1 MINIELL
8 YQAFKEIQCK
18 KEFTMSITKDIV
30 VAYQVLKIRQR
41 LLTDTSE
48 ARNALSILQLWDIIS
63 QSSLIQRDLGNL
75 GIDMGHLKQCRNDLA
90 HCCTF
95 DYNTHLNPI
104 LDVLKS
110 DKCAAYLLDFL
121 SEVLDSQ
128 LSSKT
133 IMGSY
138 NAIIGPQP

>member
-1 MINIELL
+1 MIDIELL

-18 KEFTMSITKDIV
+18 KEFSMIITKDIV

-41 LLTDTSE
+41 LLKDTSE
-48 ARNALSILQLWDIIS
+48 ARTALSIIQLWEIIS

-75 GIDMGHLKQCRNDLA
+75 GIDMSTLKQCRNNLA

-95 DYNTHLNPI
+95 DYNIHLNPI

-110 DKCAAYLLDFL
+110 DKCAVYLLDFL
-121 SEVLDSQ
+121 SVVLDAK
-128 LSSKT
+128 LGT
-133 IMGSY
+133 ENIIGNY
-138 NAIIGPQP
+138 NAIIGKQP

>member
-18 KEFTMSITKDIV
+18 KEFTMDITKDIV

-48 ARNALSILQLWDIIS
+48 ARNALSIIQLWEIIS

-95 DYNTHLNPI
+95 DYNTRLNPI

-121 SEVLDSQ
+121 SGVLDLQ
-128 LSSKT
+128 LSSASIT
-133 IMGSY
+133 GNY
-138 NAIIGPQP
+138 NSIIGKQP

>member
-18 KEFTMSITKDIV
+18 KEFTMDITKDIV
-30 VAYQVLKIRQR
+30 VAYRVLKIRQN
-41 LLTDTSE
+41 LLEDITE
-48 ARNALSILQLWDIIS
+48 ARKALSIIQLWEIIS
-63 QSSLIQRDLGNL
+63 QSSLIQRDLGYL
-75 GIDMGHLKQCRNDLA
+75 GIDMSHLKQCRNALA
-90 HCCTF
+90 HCRTF

-121 SEVLDSQ
+121 SGVLDLQ
-128 LSSKT
+128 LSSET

>member
-18 KEFTMSITKDIV
+18 KEFTMDITKDIV
-30 VAYQVLKIRQR
+30 VAYQVLRIRQR
-41 LLTDTSE
+41 LLEDTSE
-48 ARNALSILQLWDIIS
+48 ARNALSIIQLWEIIS
-63 QSSLIQRDLGNL
+63 QSNLIQRDLANL

-90 HCCTF
+90 HCRTF

-121 SEVLDSQ
+121 SGVLDLQ
-128 LSSKT
+128 LGSET

-138 NAIIGPQP
+138 NAIIGKQP